1 MYLRNV
7 KQKMVDFET
16 KLEDY
21 KSKLLMS
28 DEASPVVVTRIN
40 EHVICPLVT
49 KNKVFFF
56 LFLPM
61 STSFIAVFGIVGSI

>member
-1 MYLRNV
+1 MFL
-7 KQKMVDFET
+7 KCQAEMVDFAI

-40 EHVICPLVT
+40 EHVICPLV
-49 KNKVFFF
+49 VAYF
-56 LFLPM
+56 
-61 STSFIAVFGIVGSI
+61 

>member
-1 MYLRNV
+1 MYLRDA

-28 DEASPVVVTRIN
+28 DEKMVWIKQ
-40 EHVICPLVT
+40 E
-49 KNKVFFF
+49 K
-56 LFLPM
+56 M
-61 STSFIAVFGIVGSI
+61 GI

>member
-1 MYLRNV
+1 MYCLFIQPTLISLLTHNFVINTKMYLRDA

-40 EHVICPLVT
+40 EHVICPLV
-49 KNKVFFF
+49 VAYF
-56 LFLPM
+56 
-61 STSFIAVFGIVGSI
+61 